1 MTKSFLTRL
10 ALVCVIVVG
19 VLSIL
24 ATGWGGGSSGITTAP
39 PAGSSNWDELIW
51 GQDQWA

>member
-19 VLSIL
+19 VVSIL
-24 ATGWGGGSSGITTAP
+24 ATGGGGSSSGDDVKITPPTACR
-39 PAGSSNWDELIW
+39 
-51 GQDQWA
+51 QQ